1 MPQKGVALTALAHEF
16 GGAYAGASRDADD
29 ATQAAD
35 AARTTAPAPTADPA
49 ISGVVIDNR
58 VVRAGDLFAALTGA
72 NRHGADFV
80 PAAVAAGAAA
90 GCPAARGCDLV
101 RIQLPQV
108 FAEVLVIVSEEP
120 REVIGAVAARMMD
133 DRAEYLQLW
142 CITGSNCKTR
152 TAFLV

>member
-80 PAAVAAGAAA
+80 PA
-90 GCPAARGCDLV
+90 R
-101 RIQLPQV
+101 
-108 FAEVLVIVSEEP
+108 SEEHTS
-120 REVIGAVAARMMD
+120 E
-133 DRAEYLQLW
+133 LQSR
-142 CITGSNCKTR
+142 GH
-152 TAFLV
+152 LVCRLLLEKKIIIHSA

>member
-16 GGAYAGASRDADD
+16 GGAYAGASSDADD

-72 NRHGADFV
+72 NRHGADF
-80 PAAVAAGAAA
+80 
-90 GCPAARGCDLV
+90 R
-101 RIQLPQV
+101 
-108 FAEVLVIVSEEP
+108 SEEHTS
-120 REVIGAVAARMMD
+120 E
-133 DRAEYLQLW
+133 LQSR
-142 CITGSNCKTR
+142 GH
-152 TAFLV
+152 LVCRLLLEKKNAK

>member
-16 GGAYAGASRDADD
+16 GGAYAGARSRADD
-29 ATQAAD
+29 APRPAAAARSTPPAPAAD
-35 AARTTAPAPTADPA
+35 AA

-90 GCPAARGCDLV
+90 VWTDARGIELL
-101 RIQLPQV
+101 RTHQPEV
-108 FAEVLVIVSEEP
+108 FAPVPVIVFVVP
-120 REVIGAVAARMMD
+120 RAVLCSM
-133 DRAEYLQLW
+133 
-142 CITGSNCKTR
+142 S
-152 TAFLV
+152 